1 MQKAGFQL
9 ESGFGSSIG
18 EAAKTFFGRQSEVHL
33 SGSFGKIRLGNWIPE
48 SYYTVADYGV
58 QDQPNHDTGNF
69 SNRLYQSV
77 AVAGYAK
84 LGDNWDAGLH
94 GHYTAGAIQVAKRAK
109 PWPRPVTKGIFGGG
123 GCGSVTRRPTTS
135 ASGVAVPLRPRVG
148 KTLT

>member
-1 MQKAGFQL
+1 GVRRRVARRRRGMQGGVAIMTAARSDHNIPGSPMQKAGFQL

-94 GHYTAGAIQVAKRAK
+94 GHY
-109 PWPRPVTKGIFGGG
+109 
-123 GCGSVTRRPTTS
+123 
-135 ASGVAVPLRPRVG
+135 
-148 KTLT
+148 